1 MPRASKLKSTLGGSA
16 KSENCMWYILSG
28 RFVNPEKTIFPRA
41 YDDENP
47 TVALTVCCVRAAN
60 EGLYTKFS
68 EIARPSSMFPPRGRG
83 KRYLETHAKPL
94 E

>member
-1 MPRASKLKSTLGGSA
+1 MPRASKLESTLGGSA

-47 TVALTVCCVRAAN
+47 TVALTVCCIGAAN
-60 EGLYTKFS
+60 EGVYTRFS
-68 EIARPSSMFPPRGRG
+68 ENARPPKG
-83 KRYLETHAKPL
+83 KVKDER
-94 E
+94 